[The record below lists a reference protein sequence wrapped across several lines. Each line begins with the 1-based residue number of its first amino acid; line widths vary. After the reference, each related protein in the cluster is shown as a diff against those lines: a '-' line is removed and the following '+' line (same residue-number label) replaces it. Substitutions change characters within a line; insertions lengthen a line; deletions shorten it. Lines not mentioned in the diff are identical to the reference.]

1 MFTVLSRLC
10 IKDRENIQ
18 NQDVRR
24 AYGMLSGIL
33 GVCLNILLFSFKYTA
48 GHISGS
54 IAITAD
60 AFNNLSDAGSS
71 LITFCGFRLS
81 GKKPDAGHPFGHGRI
96 EYFSALAVSMLI
108 ILMGV
113 ELMKTS
119 IGKIIAPEPM
129 DTSVVS
135 VIILLASIGV
145 KLYMFVYNRRYGRM
159 LDSAAMRATAVD
171 SVSDAIATSC
181 VLLSVL
187 VWLVFEV
194 NIDAWCGIL
203 VALSII
209 YAGLSTARETLDT
222 LLGAAPS
229 PELVKQIEEIV
240 TSHEIILGMHDL
252 IIHDYG
258 PGRRIISLHGEVPG
272 NGDILEMHEVIDHI
286 ERELNEKL
294 GCEAVI
300 HMDPIE
306 QNNTVA
312 SQTFAQ
318 VTEIVKTIDENLMT
332 HDFRMVPGPNRTN
345 LIFDVVIPHK
355 FSIKEDALEK
365 EIDKR
370 VHEKWPE
377 YSCVIKFDN
386 SYI

>member
-33 GVCLNILLFSFKYTA
+33 GICLNILLFSFKYTA